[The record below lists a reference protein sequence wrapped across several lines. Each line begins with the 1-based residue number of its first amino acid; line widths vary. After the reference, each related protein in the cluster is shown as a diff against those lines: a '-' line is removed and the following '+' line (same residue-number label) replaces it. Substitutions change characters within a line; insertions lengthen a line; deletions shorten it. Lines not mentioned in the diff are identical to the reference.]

1 MPNRADKPETAPLT
15 TGASE
20 HHIGAELRARRL
32 AMGQSP
38 ADIANALKIQES
50 YIIAIEA
57 LDVKALPAIGYVLGF
72 VRSYAD
78 LVGLDGA
85 GAVRRYKSDSATP
98 EDLGRRKMPHFVPQR
113 KIRLPR
119 GFVPALTVL
128 ACAGVLTFWYSSST
142 PSIASNAPITD
153 MLDEADYVPETL
165 PDDPTILTLKA
176 VAPTWVQVSDAA
188 GRPVMSRIMVT
199 GESWSAAGD
208 RALTLSVRD
217 GAAIELYAGRERL
230 GAFGEKG
237 VAFTNKPLAREAII
251 PALADSWDA
260 PEQTEMTP
268 IVTD

>member
-1 MPNRADKPETAPLT
+1 MPNRADISKTAPLT
-15 TGASE
+15 KGAAE

-38 ADIANALKIQES
+38 ADVASALKIQES

-57 LDVKALPAIGYVLGF
+57 LNVSALPAIGYVLGF
-72 VRSYAD
+72 VRSYAGY
-78 LVGLDGA
+78 VGLNGA
-85 GAVRRYKSDSATP
+85 GAVSRYKTDSAIP

-119 GFVPALTVL
+119 GSVPALTVL
-128 ACAGVLTFWYSSST
+128 ACAAVLTFWYSSST
-142 PSIASNAPITD
+142 PSIASNTPLND
-153 MLDEADYVPETL
+153 MLDEAAYVPEML

-176 VAPTWVQVSDAA
+176 VAPSWVQVTDAS
-188 GRPVMSRIMVT
+188 GQPVMSRIMVT

-208 RALTLSVRD
+208 RALRLSARD

-237 VAFTNKPLAREAII
+237 VAFTNKPLARDAIT